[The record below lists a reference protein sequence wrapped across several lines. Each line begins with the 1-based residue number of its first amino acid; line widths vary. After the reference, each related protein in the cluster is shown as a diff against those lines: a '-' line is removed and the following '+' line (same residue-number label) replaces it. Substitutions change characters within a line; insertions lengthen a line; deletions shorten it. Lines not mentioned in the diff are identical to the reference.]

1 MDTLWLAM
9 VDETLK
15 QARLM
20 PPSPPEFEFAQTP
33 RVREYLHSQMREQ
46 LSCLKRGYD
55 EANNELKT
63 SHDADMEALQ
73 SDKENVEFFETAK
86 TRQTELYFEAR
97 ESNHLTF
104 AEGLVPIIGLVVC
117 CELDMEYILQT
128 VLVELGLAVR

>member
-9 VDETLK
+9 VNETLK

-20 PPSPPEFEFAQTP
+20 PPSPPEFDQTP
-33 RVREYLHSQMREQ
+33 RVREYLHTQMTEQ

-55 EANNELKT
+55 KANNELKT
-63 SHDADMEALQ
+63 SHDVYMKALQ

-86 TRQTELYFEAR
+86 LLQTELYSEAR
-97 ESNHLTF
+97 ESNNLTF

-117 CELDMEYILQT
+117 CELDMEYILRT
-128 VLVELGLAVR
+128 V